1 MIKRLSLLAFVEYA
15 IIAIVFTAIT
25 VSSDDAAPI
34 PEAEAEVNAWFEA
47 NVKPLADRKGTLN
60 ADLEA
65 AEATPK
71 TIKVRADGSGE
82 FKTITDAV
90 KSIPAKNA
98 QRVIVDIGPGTY
110 TEKITV
116 EKDKPFVSFVGN
128 TQLEVLQD
136 KEMTVIVA
144 QARGNA
150 EDTGFSFVHCSVAG
164 KAKGAYLGRAWM
176 PAPKAVFAY
185 STISEV
191 ICPEGWS
198 NNEHPERE
206 PEIFFG
212 EFKNSGPGAA
222 ADGRVKFAKQLT
234 EAEVKP
240 FISLS
245 YIEGS
250 KWLLPPP
257 KLKIVV
263 ARNRALFTP
272 SDLACCQEPVSRVGW
287 ARLVLHLAGAGSVF
301 AAPTGTNRERRRGVT
316 PSGKCR
322 SHRLRRDRR
331 KTSGGAYAPFANE
344 GPRLAPLLRSPET
357 RTEREE
363 APQDDG
369 GATEEEVR
377 STQVAGNGRGKGGT
391 ALVVVAHALALAGKM
406 GKEGKNECCR

>member
-1 MIKRLSLLAFVEYA
+1 M
-15 IIAIVFTAIT
+15 
-25 VSSDDAAPI
+25 

-71 TIKVRADGSGE
+71 TITVRADGSGE

-116 EKDKPFVSFVGN
+116 EKDKPFVSFVGVPEKTIIEFAGTAHEYGTVYSATLQVESDFFVGSGLVIKNTAPAPDGKRPGAQAVAFRIAGSMSSFYNCRFIGFQDTICDDKGFHFFKDCYVEGTVDFIFGSGKSIYLN

-240 FISLS
+240 FISLRMPAPKAIFAYS
-245 YIEGS
+245 TISEVICPEGWSNNEHPEREPEIFFGEFKNSGPGAAPDGRAKFAKQLTEAEVKPFISLIYIEGS

-257 KLKIVV
+257 KL
-263 ARNRALFTP
+263 
-272 SDLACCQEPVSRVGW
+272 
-287 ARLVLHLAGAGSVF
+287 
-301 AAPTGTNRERRRGVT
+301 
-316 PSGKCR
+316 
-322 SHRLRRDRR
+322 
-331 KTSGGAYAPFANE
+331 
-344 GPRLAPLLRSPET
+344 
-357 RTEREE
+357 
-363 APQDDG
+363 
-369 GATEEEVR
+369 
-377 STQVAGNGRGKGGT
+377 
-391 ALVVVAHALALAGKM
+391 
-406 GKEGKNECCR
+406 

>member
-15 IIAIVFTAIT
+15 IIAIVFTATT
-25 VSSDDAAPI
+25 VTSDDAAPI

-60 ADLEA
+60 ADLES
-65 AEATPK
+65 K
-71 TIKVRADGSGE
+71 RLRFSYQGSGE

-110 TEKITV
+110 TEKITI
-116 EKDKPFVSFVGN
+116 EKDKPFVSFVGVPEKTIIEFAGTAHEFGTVYSATLQVESDFFVGSGLVIKNTAPPPDGVRPGAQAVAFRIAGSMSSFYNCKFIGFQDTICDDKGFHFWKDCYVEGTVDFIFGSGKSIYLN
-128 TQLEVLQD
+128 TQLEVIQD
-136 KEMTVIVA
+136 KDMTVIVA

-150 EDTGFSFVHCSVAG
+150 EDTGFSFVHCSITG
-164 KAKGAYLGRAWM
+164 KAKGAFLGRAWM
-176 PAPKAVFAY
+176 PAPKAIFAY

-257 KLKIVV
+257 KL
-263 ARNRALFTP
+263 
-272 SDLACCQEPVSRVGW
+272 
-287 ARLVLHLAGAGSVF
+287 
-301 AAPTGTNRERRRGVT
+301 
-316 PSGKCR
+316 
-322 SHRLRRDRR
+322 
-331 KTSGGAYAPFANE
+331 
-344 GPRLAPLLRSPET
+344 
-357 RTEREE
+357 
-363 APQDDG
+363 
-369 GATEEEVR
+369 
-377 STQVAGNGRGKGGT
+377 
-391 ALVVVAHALALAGKM
+391 
-406 GKEGKNECCR
+406 

>member
-1 MIKRLSLLAFVEYA
+1 MIKHLSLLAFVEYA

-71 TIKVRADGSGE
+71 TITVRADGSGE

-110 TEKITV
+110 TEKITI
-116 EKDKPFVSFVGN
+116 EKDKPFVSFVGVPEKTIIEFAGTAHEFGTVYSATLQVESDFFVGSGLVIKNTAPPPDGVRPGAQAVAFRIAGSMSSFYNCKFIGFQDTICDDKGFHFWKDCYVEGTVDFIFGSGKSIYLN
-128 TQLEVLQD
+128 TQLEVIQD
-136 KEMTVIVA
+136 KDMTVIVA

-150 EDTGFSFVHCSVAG
+150 EDTGFSFVHCSITG
-164 KAKGAYLGRAWM
+164 KAKGAFLGRAWM
-176 PAPKAVFAY
+176 PAPKAIFAY

-257 KLKIVV
+257 KL
-263 ARNRALFTP
+263 
-272 SDLACCQEPVSRVGW
+272 
-287 ARLVLHLAGAGSVF
+287 
-301 AAPTGTNRERRRGVT
+301 
-316 PSGKCR
+316 
-322 SHRLRRDRR
+322 
-331 KTSGGAYAPFANE
+331 
-344 GPRLAPLLRSPET
+344 
-357 RTEREE
+357 
-363 APQDDG
+363 
-369 GATEEEVR
+369 
-377 STQVAGNGRGKGGT
+377 
-391 ALVVVAHALALAGKM
+391 
-406 GKEGKNECCR
+406 